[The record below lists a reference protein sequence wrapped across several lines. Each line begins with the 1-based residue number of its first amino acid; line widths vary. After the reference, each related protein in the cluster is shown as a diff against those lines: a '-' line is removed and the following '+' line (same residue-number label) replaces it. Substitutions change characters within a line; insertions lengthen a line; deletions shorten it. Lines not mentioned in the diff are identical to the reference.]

1 MEILMKKDNNLE
13 HQKKASR
20 KIIIGNVDGE
30 SLVGETKNHTPYML
44 ASASIVANR
53 LSWFVEEGDIL
64 LLPYS
69 ISREFQEYMCKLL
82 RINPDKISILSPP
95 DSEEEKTKL
104 LTFDILTDERLYEKV
119 RGLAGSN
126 DSIGIL
132 PYYFDRA
139 VAQFAQHMNTNVY
152 PHTVEFLLQG
162 GSEVLN
168 SKVEFRRIAASHN
181 IPVAEGMNC
190 YSKNELQKAI
200 LALITKTG
208 SVIVKQDV
216 NAGGD
221 GNIVLTKNI
230 DKKES
235 KGAFET
241 IYYDPNIPIEE
252 TVSYLWSK
260 LIGFR
265 NTALVIE
272 VYYETVGVYYSELAV
287 SRQNLRPLLLNF
299 GDMRMEP
306 VWNGFEIPT
315 SNMEPY
321 TLAEFIS
328 SSTALANVAR
338 ERGYEGNIN
347 IDGLLTD
354 DGKLMISEIN
364 GRNGGCS
371 HIHYLAQKLYGE
383 NYAKDYKILTRNK
396 IKAGKSFAKLL
407 DLLQQDNLLVTKE
420 YQEGVIILT
429 EDFARTE
436 TIEYMVVGKG
446 DINAKK
452 IEDKALHLFESL
464 NK

>member
-1 MEILMKKDNNLE
+1 MKVLMTEDKNLE
-13 HQKKASR
+13 HQKKSGR

-53 LSWFVEEGDIL
+53 LSWFVEEGDVL
-64 LLPYS
+64 LLPYP

-82 RINPDKISILSPP
+82 RIDPDKIHILSPN
-95 DSEEEKTKL
+95 DFEEEETKL
-104 LTFDILTDERLYEKV
+104 LTFDVLTDEKLYEKV
-119 RGLAGSN
+119 QKLAGSGETL
-126 DSIGIL
+126 GIF

-139 VAQFAQHMNTNVY
+139 VAQLSKSMNTNVY

-190 YSKNELQKAI
+190 YSSRELQKSI
-200 LALITKTG
+200 LSLITKTG

-221 GNIVLTKNI
+221 GNIVLTKDI

-241 IYYDPNIPIEE
+241 IYFNQNIPIEE

-265 NTALVIE
+265 NSALVVE

-315 SNMEPY
+315 STMDPY

-347 IDGLLTD
+347 IDGLLTTE
-354 DGKLMISEIN
+354 GKLMISEIN

-371 HIHYLAQKLYGE
+371 HIHFIAQKLYGE
-383 NYAKDYKILTRNK
+383 NYAKDYKLLTRNK
-396 IKAGKSFAKLL
+396 IKAGKSFAELLKLL
-407 DLLQQDNLLVTKE
+407 LQEDLLVTKA

-429 EDFARTE
+429 EDFKRTE

-446 DINAKK
+446 DMNAKK
-452 IEDKALHLFESL
+452 IEDRALQLFKTL
-464 NK
+464 NL

>member
-230 DKKES
+230 DKKEP

-315 SNMEPY
+315 SNMDPY
-321 TLAEFIS
+321 TLVEFIS

-396 IKAGKSFAKLL
+396 IKAGKSLAKLL